1 MVENNLDR
9 VQADEH
15 DRSHDVYTLANIIT
29 LLRLMMVPFAFDLLI
44 SNRNDN
50 WAFVLFALAAS
61 TDWFDGQIARKT
73 GTVTELGK
81 AIDPIVDR
89 LLIAAGVLGLYI
101 VGRLPLW
108 IVILLLARDAI
119 LLAGAMFL
127 AIRRIA
133 PVRVVYIGKVTTM
146 LLLAG
151 FSGLMLGWPKAP
163 GLGLIDSRYLP
174 GFGSDPAIIWIW
186 FVYVGIVTSVITA
199 VTYVSLAVSRV
210 RQHAA

>member
-1 MVENNLDR
+1 MVEHNPDR
-9 VQADEH
+9 ARVDEH
-15 DRSHDVYTLANIIT
+15 DHSHDIYTLANIIT

-108 IVILLLARDAI
+108 IVILLLARDAM
-119 LLAGAMFL
+119 LLAGATYL
-127 AIRRIA
+127 AIRKVP
-133 PVRVVYIGKVTTM
+133 PVRVIYIGKVTTM

-151 FSGLMLGWPKAP
+151 FSGLMLGWPVIP
-163 GLGLIDSRYLP
+163 GLGLVDSRYLP
-174 GFGSDPAIIWIW
+174 GFGSEPGILWIW
-186 FVYVGIVTSVITA
+186 LVYAGVITSVITA
-199 VTYVSLAVSRV
+199 TTYVSLAVARV
-210 RQHAA
+210 RKHAA